1 MQGALTNDPNAV
13 DIVDIEVPFRKAG
26 GYGLIQ
32 PNVEKMEGSHGD
44 GA

>member
-1 MQGALTNDPNAV
+1 MQGSLTNDPNAV
-13 DIVDIEVPFRKAG
+13 DIKVPFRKAG

-32 PNVEKMEGSHGD
+32 PNVEKMEGSHRE